1 MCIFILNV
9 YVFECVHAYVNL
21 FMNFY
26 MLFNLCFYRWQ
37 QSHADTVVTVPVTH
51 HPLFVRL
58 RAVIVV
64 RIFKRNLNLIIC
76 IRLLVILIMT
86 CFHSLQFVGTVPR
99 RGRGRG
105 RGEGR
110 GGGGRTGVRQAT
122 KNVSL
127 RNAVRDFGPQAIE
140 FDYNDQGT
148 FTHVGNNAKWFS
160 NYCGEL
166 IREFPLWYESWHK
179 IEEEKKAHVIPQL
192 SVSYSIFLLYC
203 FVIVF
208 IYFNVYI
215 YLNKKN

>member
-99 RGRGRG
+99 RGRGRAGVKGGVVVAG
-105 RGEGR
+105 RVCVKPP
-110 GGGGRTGVRQAT
+110 RTY
-122 KNVSL
+122 
-127 RNAVRDFGPQAIE
+127 P
-140 FDYNDQGT
+140 
-148 FTHVGNNAKWFS
+148 
-160 NYCGEL
+160 
-166 IREFPLWYESWHK
+166 
-179 IEEEKKAHVIPQL
+179 
-192 SVSYSIFLLYC
+192 
-203 FVIVF
+203 
-208 IYFNVYI
+208 
-215 YLNKKN
+215 